1 MTACLLLVAAAL
13 AAPPSTINPDAPLSL
28 PVEEPASVA
37 TGELV
42 FDARMPSELRVDG
55 RTVAVLYA
63 TGTFAMQ
70 APLGPHTVMVIT
82 NGTARSIEVDV
93 PRTGSA
99 VVMVGRTGL
108 TTGRRGPTLAED
120 GSVVPLDLR
129 VTGDRDVLVQ
139 IGEQRWHV
147 NARGSKSVE
156 LAVGSYPMSVRSGNG
171 TVVWATGTLD
181 LTAAGPVVLQLTEGR
196 MPEVSG
202 VGTAFHPGS

>member
-13 AAPPSTINPDAPLSL
+13 GAPPSSINPDAPMA
-28 PVEEPASVA
+28 VPADEAPTVA

-42 FDARMPSELRVDG
+42 FDARLPSELRVDG

-70 APLGPHTVMVIT
+70 APLGPHQVVVIT
-82 NGTARSIEVDV
+82 NGTARTIDVEV
-93 PRTGSA
+93 PRTGSV

-108 TTGRRGPTLAED
+108 TAGKRGPTLAED

-147 NARGSKSVE
+147 NARGSKAVE
-156 LAVGSYPMSVRSGNG
+156 VPVGSHAMSVRSGNG